1 MKKSIPDQVNP
12 DYLADTLCS
21 LADRAVNF
29 VVAGGVA
36 LVLHGVERIT
46 YDLDLAIDQEPANL
60 RLFLVEIARLG
71 FIPRAPVPPDSLL
84 DPVIVQRMVLEKHAI
99 VFSFWSPD
107 EPYKQIDIFLTKENS
122 FADLLV
128 DAEIIQL
135 RGRRIKVASKRKLI
149 EMKERIR
156 PRREKDVQDIRALS
170 EIETASKRWS

>member
-1 MKKSIPDQVNP
+1 MKKTIPDQVNP
-12 DYLADTLCS
+12 GYLAETLCS

-36 LVLHGVERIT
+36 LVLHGINRIT
-46 YDLDLAIDQEPANL
+46 HDLDLAVDPEPANL
-60 RLFLVEIARLG
+60 RLFLNEIARLA
-71 FIPRAPVPPDSLL
+71 FVPRAPVSPDSLL
-84 DPVIVQRMVLEKHAI
+84 DPEMVQRMVQEKHAI

-122 FADLLV
+122 FADLLE

-156 PRREKDVQDIRALS
+156 PRREKDIQDIRALS
-170 EIETASKRWS
+170 EIETASKGWS

>member
-1 MKKSIPDQVNP
+1 MKKTIPDQVNP
-12 DYLADTLCS
+12 GYLAETLCS

-36 LVLHGVERIT
+36 LVLHGVNRIT
-46 YDLDLAIDQEPANL
+46 HDLDLAVDPEPANL
-60 RLFLVEIARLG
+60 RLFLNEIARLA
-71 FIPRAPVPPDSLL
+71 FVPRAPVSPDSLL
-84 DPVIVQRMVLEKHAI
+84 DPEMVQRMVQEKHAI

-122 FADLLV
+122 FADLLE

-156 PRREKDVQDIRALS
+156 PRREKDIQDIRALI
-170 EIETASKRWS
+170 EIETASKGWS

>member
-1 MKKSIPDQVNP
+1 MKKTIPDQVNP
-12 DYLADTLCS
+12 GYLAETLCS

-36 LVLHGVERIT
+36 LVLHGVNRIT
-46 YDLDLAIDQEPANL
+46 YDLDLAVAPDPANL
-60 RLFLVEIARLG
+60 RLFLDEIARLA
-71 FIPRAPVPPDSLL
+71 FVPRAPVSPDSLL
-84 DPVIVQRMVLEKHAI
+84 DPEMVQRMVQEKHAI

-122 FADLLV
+122 FADLFE

-156 PRREKDVQDIRALS
+156 PRREKDIQDIRALI
-170 EIETASKRWS
+170 EIETASKGWS